1 MGTLETKS
9 RGRLR
14 RGQLETAILGTLAAV
29 GIVAVAL
36 TAPNMVKLLKCVD
49 PNWLVK
55 RDPRERLYV
64 IASRL
69 RRKGL
74 VKFEC
79 SHGKTRM
86 VLTEK
91 GRSVAQRAV
100 LGNPL
105 PQKARWDRKWRMLI
119 FDIPE
124 KRRPLRDKIRSI
136 LTGFGFVRL
145 QNSVWVFPYDCEDI
159 ITLLKTELQLGTQM
173 LYIIA
178 DAIEYDKPI
187 RAHFGLRQRK

>member
-1 MGTLETKS
+1 MGTLETES
-9 RGRLR
+9 RKRLR
-14 RGQLETAILGTLAAV
+14 RGQLEAAILGTLAVV
-29 GIVAVAL
+29 GIGAVAIA
-36 TAPNMVKLLKCVD
+36 APNVLKLLKYVD
-49 PNWLVK
+49 PDWITK

-69 RRKGL
+69 KRKGL
-74 VKFEC
+74 VKFERVG
-79 SHGKTRM
+79 GKTRM
-86 VLTEK
+86 LLTEK
-91 GRSVAQRAV
+91 GRIMAHRAM

-105 PQKARWDRKWRMLI
+105 PQKILWDRKWRMLI

-124 KRRPLRDKIRSI
+124 KRRPLRDKVRAI

-145 QNSVWVFPYDCEDI
+145 QDSVWVFPHDCEDV
-159 ITLLKTELQLGTQM
+159 ITLLKTELRLGTQM